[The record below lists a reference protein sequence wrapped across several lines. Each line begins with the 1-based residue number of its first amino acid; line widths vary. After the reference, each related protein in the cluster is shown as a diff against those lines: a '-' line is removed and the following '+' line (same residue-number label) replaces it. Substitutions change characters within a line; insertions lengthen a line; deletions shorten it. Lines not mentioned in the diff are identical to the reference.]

1 MKATKV
7 IKGRY
12 ADSIT
17 LMLIAEEL
25 KKQRGVSDAVMNMAT
40 PANIDIM
47 REGGFQIDLESY
59 SPDDIII
66 GIDAEPENAKAFL
79 KNACNFI

>member
-47 REGGFQIDLESY
+47 REGGFQIDLRELLTRRYHYRDRRRARKRQSL
-59 SPDDIII
+59 S
-66 GIDAEPENAKAFL
+66 K
-79 KNACNFI
+79 KR

>member
-66 GIDAEPENAKAFL
+66 GIDAEP
-79 KNACNFI
+79 